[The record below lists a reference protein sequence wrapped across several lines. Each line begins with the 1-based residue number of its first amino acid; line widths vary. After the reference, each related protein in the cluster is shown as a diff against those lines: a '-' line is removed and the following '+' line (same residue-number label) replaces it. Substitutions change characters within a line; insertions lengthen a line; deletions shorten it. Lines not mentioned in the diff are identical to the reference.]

1 MIHAHIGTVLHSPMT
16 VRHWFIKRITRAE
29 IRYYTAALKL
39 RLAVF
44 IGPDSP
50 VPGSNPITP
59 LRLLRKPACPF
70 NRIGILFYHIEP
82 KQPECRTV
90 KSRQLKPR
98 HFLTLDM
105 YAIAST

>member
-1 MIHAHIGTVLHSPMT
+1 MIHTHIGTVQHSPMT

-29 IRYYTAALKL
+29 IRYYTAALIL
-39 RLAVF
+39 F
-44 IGPDSP
+44 IGTDSP
-50 VPGSNPITP
+50 VLGSNPITP

-82 KQPECRTV
+82 KQSECRTV
-90 KSRQLKPR
+90 NSSHLKPR
-98 HFLTLDM
+98 QFLTLDM